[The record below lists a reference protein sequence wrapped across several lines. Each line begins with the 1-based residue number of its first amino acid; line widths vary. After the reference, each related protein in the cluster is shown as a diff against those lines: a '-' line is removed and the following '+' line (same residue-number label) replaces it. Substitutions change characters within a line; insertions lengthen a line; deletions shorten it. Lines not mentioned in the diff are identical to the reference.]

1 MRAKVSPFL
10 KKAQLVAISETG
22 AGGRGGG
29 GILGVAFLSVP
40 PSLAHRLPP
49 SLRQR
54 VCVSVRAERRWVA
67 QSTLPTLTGGS
78 PVTSPRKAPANP
90 RTLSLPG
97 PGYAQTGTKRRD
109 SWPVVG

>member
-49 SLRQR
+49 SLPPSA
-54 VCVSVRAERRWVA
+54 SVRVRQSGEALGRSVNAADSHRRFPGD
-67 QSTLPTLTGGS
+67 QPEESTGESAHPLAS
-78 PVTSPRKAPANP
+78 
-90 RTLSLPG
+90 G
-97 PGYAQTGTKRRD
+97 PGICPNGNKAA
-109 SWPVVG
+109 